1 LPQLVSN
8 LLADLNDA
16 VETRIG
22 KVFDME
28 SIGKEV
34 AQKGQSE
41 SLHRLSRRIADETL
55 LNGS

>member
-1 LPQLVSN
+1 
-8 LLADLNDA
+8 
-16 VETRIG
+16 
-22 KVFDME
+22 VFDME